1 MCSCL
6 LKKFFLPCSTPL
18 VKRTYNLFGS
28 FPLGSIMAISKNL
41 RTFLFV
47 NDERFVT
54 PRLDAV
60 VNLDIPILQWRSDR
74 FNLAL
79 DTLFD
84 GWKSTGT
91 VPAFFLRFSK
101 TSAARLVDLRAS
113 STPPPPPPGV

>member
-1 MCSCL
+1 
-6 LKKFFLPCSTPL
+6 
-18 VKRTYNLFGS
+18 
-28 FPLGSIMAISKNL
+28 MAISKNL

-84 GWKSTGT
+84 GWKSTET
-91 VPAFFLRFSK
+91 VPAVFEDIGGVFGGFK
-101 TSAARLVDLRAS
+101 GVFDAS
-113 STPPPPPPGV
+113 PRHRQASD